1 MPVVVVTSVL
11 AALAAALHVLIFV
24 MEAVWFPHRPDVQA
38 RFRTHPDDVEAVRPW
53 AYNQGFYNLFL
64 ALGALAGVVVM
75 WAGDLTTGLALV
87 LLACGSMLAA
97 ALVLVLTDHRMARAA
112 ATQGTV
118 PALAVI
124 SALITLSLFARGLS

>member
-1 MPVVVVTSVL
+1 VPVVVLTSVL
-11 AALAAALHVLIFV
+11 AALAAALHVLIFL

-64 ALGALAGVVVM
+64 AVGALVGAVVALAGAV
-75 WAGDLTTGLALV
+75 TTGLALV

-97 ALVLVLTDHRMARAA
+97 AVVLVGTDRRMARAA

-118 PALAVI
+118 PALAVVC
-124 SALITLSLFARGLS
+124 ALVALLS